1 MGVNPED
8 QRPIDIHRLAIIH
21 HSLGNRPNVLLV
33 KTAIESAASVPRS
46 AKGDALLYVI
56 HIWRDAV
63 IMAHQF
69 WNIDQIRLI
78 SDLSCPLMYCHLWLS
93 CTQLQLKTM
102 IKLSSTTDETAHWQ
116 IKRARRCPQQ
126 PLHHNQIALRLQ
138 IKWCVSWRYCCC
150 SSPRNHWYRF
160 L

>member
-1 MGVNPED
+1 MGVNPKD
-8 QRPIDIHRLAIIH
+8 QRPIDICRLTVVH

-33 KTAIESAASVPRS
+33 KTAIEGAASVPRS

-93 CTQLQLKTM
+93 CTQLQLEKVEKCRTN
-102 IKLSSTTDETAHWQ
+102 LAHPR
-116 IKRARRCPQQ
+116 IKRARRCPQ
-126 PLHHNQIALRLQ
+126 LLSHHNQIALKLP
-138 IKWCVSWRYCCC
+138 IK
-150 SSPRNHWYRF
+150 
-160 L
+160 